1 MSHCK
6 TGVLKKEI
14 PQESLKCYNLEL
26 IIEADLVGKEVPTEI
41 ILEDYVVNEVE

>member
-1 MSHCK
+1 MSRCK

-26 IIEADLVGKEVPTEI
+26 IIEADLVGKEEPNEI